1 MTGVRTK
8 VNRVLLTLAGLLLVV
23 AGGATLAVGLGLKP
37 PSWWI
42 YDDRHEVLLT
52 GANRTRWRDEGWWW
66 PVVIAVLAVLLLLA
80 LWWLSAELRRHRL
93 AVLAVDT
100 GDGDGA
106 EVRGRAVEDALGDEA
121 ERLPGVDRARVLLR
135 GRRDSPEVRA
145 GLRLEPAAGPRE
157 TLECLVGRGL
167 RNARGSLGRDELPA
181 EVVLKAARHKA
192 ERVS

>member
-42 YDDRHEVLLT
+42 YDNRHEVLLT
-52 GANRTRWRDEGWWW
+52 EANRTRWRDEGWWW

-93 AVLAVDT
+93 AALAVDT

-106 EVRGRAVEDALGDEA
+106 EVRGRA
-121 ERLPGVDRARVLLR
+121 
-135 GRRDSPEVRA
+135 
-145 GLRLEPAAGPRE
+145 
-157 TLECLVGRGL
+157 
-167 RNARGSLGRDELPA
+167 
-181 EVVLKAARHKA
+181 
-192 ERVS
+192 